1 MKFALHAA
9 LSLGILVLCLA
20 DPPAQSPVRWCTISD
35 PEQKKCVE
43 LKTKMSSTPSLDC
56 VKKTTYSDC
65 IKAIAENEADAISLD
80 GGHIFEAHLA
90 PYNLKPV
97 VAEVHGTGKDA
108 ATSYYAVAVV
118 KKGTGFT
125 IRELKGKKSC
135 HTGLDRSAGWVIPI
149 GTLLYHQTLSWDR
162 ATPITH
168 AVAQFFS
175 ASCVPG
181 APANEPNLC
190 RLCLG
195 TGAQKCSRTGPYSG
209 YSGAFQCLKDGAG
222 DVAFVKHT
230 TVLENDPSEKD
241 KYELLCE
248 DGSRKPVDKYH
259 ECHWA
264 KVAAHAVVTRS
275 VDGRADEIWS
285 FLSQAEAKY
294 GKNSK
299 ESFKLFSSPYGK
311 DLLFKDSATNFIRVP
326 RLMDA
331 QFYLGYQYWA
341 AIQSLRP
348 VASRETPEAPLKV
361 KWCTVSK
368 DEKAKCDEWSAV
380 SGGSLDCAVA
390 ETTEDCIA
398 KITKGDADAISLD
411 GGYVYTAGT
420 CGLVPIMGEYYGD
433 DVTRCQNEGAPGE
446 TYYAVAVV
454 KKSNPSIT
462 WKNLRDKKSC
472 HTAVGR
478 TAGWNVPMGLIHNET
493 GSCDFDKFFSKGCA
507 PGSPLTSPLC
517 ELCVGSGS
525 SLPPNY
531 ICAANS
537 NERYYGYS
545 GAFRC
550 LVEKGDVAFVKH
562 TIVSENTDG
571 HNNADWA
578 KGLRSDQFELL
589 CRDGNRAR
597 TEEYKKC
604 HLALVPAHAVVT
616 RPDRATAVREMLIN
630 QQALY
635 GSRGSQKAIFQMFQS
650 ETKDLLFKDSTTC
663 LIQLSR
669 GTTYEQY
676 LGKDYFDSISSLNKC
691 SPSELLQVCSFSPAY
706 WPGQKL
712 DLGRGTVRR
721 SDGAGHDWGHVAI
734 SAGQGMASEGDQRSG
749 LQPYLDSLRQELQV
763 PDSTLLSVLLALLAV
778 ALTLLIWKLIRG
790 RKSSRRTVLL
800 VGLCDSGKTLLFV
813 RLLTGTYRNTQTS
826 ITDSSAVYRVS
837 NDKGSSV
844 TLIDLPGHESLR
856 LQFLEKFKA
865 TARAIVFVVDSVA
878 FQREVKDVAE
888 FLYQVLTDCT
898 VLKNALPLLIA
909 CNKQDITM
917 AKSAKLIQQQLE
929 KELNTL
935 RVTRS
940 AAPST
945 LDGSTSSGT
954 AQLGKKGKEFDFSQ
968 LPMKVELVECSARG
982 SKAEEGSAD
991 IEDLEKWLAR
1001 IA

>member
-125 IRELKGKKSC
+125 IGELKGKKSC

-230 TVLENDPSEKD
+230 TVLENDASGKD

-264 KVAAHAVVTRS
+264 KVAAHAVVARS

-348 VASRETPEAPLKV
+348 VASLETPEAPLKV

-390 ETTEDCIA
+390 ETTEECIA

-433 DVTRCQNEGAPGE
+433 DITRCQNEGAPGE

-493 GSCDFDKFFSKGCA
+493 GSCNFDKFFSKGCA
-507 PGSPLTSPLC
+507 PGSPVTSPLC

-531 ICAANS
+531 MCAANS

-571 HNNADWA
+571 HNKADWA

-589 CRDGNRAR
+589 CRDGTRAR
-597 TEEYKKC
+597 PDEYKKC

-635 GSRGSQKAIFQMFQS
+635 GSHGSQKAIFQMFQS

-691 SPSELLQVCSFSPAY
+691 SPSELLQVCSFS
-706 WPGQKL
+706 
-712 DLGRGTVRR
+712 DL
-721 SDGAGHDWGHVAI
+721 GHVAV
-734 SAGQGMASEGDQRSG
+734 SAGQGMAPEGDQRSG

-763 PDSTLLSVLLALLAV
+763 LDSTLLSVLLALLAV
-778 ALTLLIWKLIRG
+778 ALTLLVWKLIRG

-865 TARAIVFVVDSVA
+865 TARAIVFVVDSVV

>member
-35 PEQKKCVE
+35 AEQKKCVE
-43 LKTKMSSTPSLDC
+43 LKMKMSSTPSLDC

-97 VAEVHGTGKDA
+97 VAEVHGTGKDS

-190 RLCLG
+190 RLCPG
-195 TGAQKCSRTGPYSG
+195 AGAQKCSRTGPYSG

-230 TVLENDPSEKD
+230 TVLENDPSGKD
-241 KYELLCE
+241 NFELLCE

-264 KVAAHAVVTRS
+264 KVAAHAVVARS

-294 GKNSK
+294 GKNTK

-348 VASRETPEAPLKV
+348 VASLETPEAPLKKV
-361 KWCTVSK
+361 KWCTISK

-390 ETTEDCIA
+390 ETTQECIA

-433 DVTRCQNEGAPGE
+433 DIKRCQNEGAPGE

-493 GSCDFDKFFSKGCA
+493 GSCNFDKFFSKGCA
-507 PGSPLTSPLC
+507 PGSPDTSPLC
-517 ELCVGSGS
+517 DLCAGSGS

-531 ICAANS
+531 KCAANS

-562 TIVSENTDG
+562 TIVSENTNG
-571 HNNADWA
+571 HNIADWA

-597 TEEYKKC
+597 PDEYKKC

-616 RPDRATAVREMLIN
+616 RPDRATAVRDMLIN
-630 QQALY
+630 QQELY
-635 GSRGSQKAIFQMFQS
+635 GSRGSQKDIFQMFKS
-650 ETKDLLFKDSTTC
+650 ETKDLLFKDLTTC

-691 SPSELLQVCSFSPAY
+691 SPSELLQACSFSD
-706 WPGQKL
+706 L
-712 DLGRGTVRR
+712 D
-721 SDGAGHDWGHVAI
+721 
-734 SAGQGMASEGDQRSG
+734 
-749 LQPYLDSLRQELQV
+749 
-763 PDSTLLSVLLALLAV
+763 
-778 ALTLLIWKLIRG
+778 
-790 RKSSRRTVLL
+790 
-800 VGLCDSGKTLLFV
+800 
-813 RLLTGTYRNTQTS
+813 
-826 ITDSSAVYRVS
+826 
-837 NDKGSSV
+837 
-844 TLIDLPGHESLR
+844 
-856 LQFLEKFKA
+856 
-865 TARAIVFVVDSVA
+865 
-878 FQREVKDVAE
+878 
-888 FLYQVLTDCT
+888 
-898 VLKNALPLLIA
+898 
-909 CNKQDITM
+909 
-917 AKSAKLIQQQLE
+917 
-929 KELNTL
+929 
-935 RVTRS
+935 
-940 AAPST
+940 
-945 LDGSTSSGT
+945 
-954 AQLGKKGKEFDFSQ
+954 
-968 LPMKVELVECSARG
+968 
-982 SKAEEGSAD
+982 
-991 IEDLEKWLAR
+991 
-1001 IA
+1001 

>member
-9 LSLGILVLCLA
+9 LCLGILVLCLA
-20 DPPAQSPVRWCTISD
+20 DPPAQSSVRWCTISD
-35 PEQKKCVE
+35 AEQKKCVE
-43 LKTKMSSTPSLDC
+43 LKTKMSSTPSLEC
-56 VKKTTYSDC
+56 VKKLTYSDC
-65 IKAIAENEADAISLD
+65 IKAIGANEADAISLD

-149 GTLLYHQTLSWDR
+149 GTLLYHQILSWDR

-195 TGAQKCSRTGPYSG
+195 AGAQKCSRTGPYSG

-230 TVLENDPSEKD
+230 TVLENDPSGKD
-241 KYELLCE
+241 EYELLCE

-264 KVAAHAVVTRS
+264 KVAAHAVVARS

-294 GKNSK
+294 GKNTK

-311 DLLFKDSATNFIRVP
+311 DLLFKDSASTFIRVP
-326 RLMDA
+326 RLMDS

-348 VASRETPEAPLKV
+348 VASLETPEAPLKKV
-361 KWCTVSK
+361 KWCTISK

-398 KITKGDADAISLD
+398 KIMKGDADAISLD
-411 GGYVYTAGT
+411 GGHVYTAGT
-420 CGLVPIMGEYYGD
+420 CGLVPVMGEYYGD
-433 DVTRCQNEGAPGE
+433 DIKRCKNEGAPGE

-454 KKSNPSIT
+454 KKSNPGIT
-462 WKNLRDKKSC
+462 WKTLRDRKSC

-493 GSCDFDKFFSKGCA
+493 GSCNFDKFFSKSCA
-507 PGSPLTSPLC
+507 PGSPVTSPLC
-517 ELCVGSGS
+517 DLCVGSGS
-525 SLPPNY
+525 TLPPNY
-531 ICAANS
+531 RCAANS

-571 HNNADWA
+571 HNAADWA
-578 KGLRSDQFELL
+578 KGLKSDQFELL
-589 CRDGNRAR
+589 CRDGKRAR
-597 TEEYKKC
+597 PDEYKKC

-616 RPDRATAVREMLIN
+616 RPDRAAAVRDMLIN
-630 QQALY
+630 QQELY
-635 GSRGSQKAIFQMFQS
+635 GSHGSQTAIFQIFQS

-663 LIQLSR
+663 LIQLSI
-669 GTTYEQY
+669 GTTYEQF
-676 LGKDYFDSISSLNKC
+676 LGKDYFDSVSSLNKC
-691 SPSELLQVCSFSPAY
+691 SPSELLQVCSFSD
-706 WPGQKL
+706 L
-712 DLGRGTVRR
+712 D
-721 SDGAGHDWGHVAI
+721 
-734 SAGQGMASEGDQRSG
+734 
-749 LQPYLDSLRQELQV
+749 
-763 PDSTLLSVLLALLAV
+763 
-778 ALTLLIWKLIRG
+778 
-790 RKSSRRTVLL
+790 
-800 VGLCDSGKTLLFV
+800 
-813 RLLTGTYRNTQTS
+813 
-826 ITDSSAVYRVS
+826 
-837 NDKGSSV
+837 
-844 TLIDLPGHESLR
+844 
-856 LQFLEKFKA
+856 
-865 TARAIVFVVDSVA
+865 
-878 FQREVKDVAE
+878 
-888 FLYQVLTDCT
+888 
-898 VLKNALPLLIA
+898 
-909 CNKQDITM
+909 
-917 AKSAKLIQQQLE
+917 
-929 KELNTL
+929 
-935 RVTRS
+935 
-940 AAPST
+940 
-945 LDGSTSSGT
+945 
-954 AQLGKKGKEFDFSQ
+954 
-968 LPMKVELVECSARG
+968 
-982 SKAEEGSAD
+982 
-991 IEDLEKWLAR
+991 
-1001 IA
+1001 